1 MRKIV
6 AGAFVSLD
14 GIMQA
19 PGGPEEDPTGG
30 FRHGGWTVPYWDEPM
45 GHFMDECFS
54 RPFDLLLGRKTYDIF
69 AAHWPFVGEEDPIGK
84 VFNEVTKYVATS
96 SRSSLTWS
104 NSVALTGDVPAEV
117 GRLKQGDGPDLLTQG
132 SSVLL
137 QTLLAHDLIDEF
149 RLLTFPV
156 LLGRG
161 KRLFGQGTADG
172 ALKLTEN
179 RVSTTGVTMSV
190 YMRSGSVT
198 TGTFALPQASDAEL
212 ARREHME
219 RES

>member
-19 PGGPEEDPTGG
+19 PGGPEEDSTGG

-69 AAHWPFVGEEDPIGK
+69 AAHWPFVGEADPIGK

-96 SRSSLTWS
+96 STSPLTWN
-104 NSVALTGDVPAEV
+104 NSVALTGDVPGEV
-117 GRLKQGDGPDLLTQG
+117 GRVKQGDGPDLLTQG

-137 QTLLAHDLIDEF
+137 QSLLAHDLIDEF

-161 KRLFGQGTADG
+161 KRLFDQGTVDG
-172 ALKLTEN
+172 ALTLTES

-190 YMRSGSVT
+190 YMRSGRVT

-212 ARREHME
+212 ARREQME
-219 RES
+219 WKG

>member
-14 GIMQA
+14 GVMQA

-30 FRHGGWTVPYWDEPM
+30 FEHGGWTVPYWDEPM
-45 GHFMDECFS
+45 GQFMDECFS
-54 RPFDLLLGRKTYDIF
+54 QPFDLLLGRRTYEIF
-69 AAHWPFVGEEDPIGK
+69 AAHWPFVGEDDAIGRI
-84 VFNEVTKYVATS
+84 FNQVTKYVATTS
-96 SRSSLTWS
+96 DAPLGWR
-104 NSVALTGDVPAEV
+104 NSVVLKGDVAAEIV
-117 GRLKQGDGPDLLTQG
+117 RLKQENGPTLLTQG

-137 QTLLAHDLIDEF
+137 QTLLDRELIDEF

-161 KRLFGQGTADG
+161 KRLFGQGTTGG
-172 ALKLTEN
+172 ALQLTES

-190 YMRSGSVT
+190 YARAGAVA
-198 TGTFALPQASDAEL
+198 TGTFELPQSSEAEL
-212 ARREHME
+212 ARRERMK
-219 RES
+219 REA

>member
-19 PGGPEEDPTGG
+19 PGGPGEDPTGG

-45 GHFMDECFS
+45 GRFMDECFS
-54 RPFDLLLGRKTYDIF
+54 QPFDLLLGRKTYEIF
-69 AAHWPFVGEEDPIGK
+69 AAHWPFVGEEDPIGRTLNK
-84 VFNEVTKYVATS
+84 ATKHVATS
-96 SRSSLTWS
+96 SKTPLEWQ
-104 NSVALTGDVPAEV
+104 NSVALKGDVATAV
-117 GRLKQGDGPDLLTQG
+117 ATLKQEDGPMLLTQG

-161 KRLFGQGTADG
+161 KRLFGQDTRDG
-172 ALKLTEN
+172 ALKLVESSL
-179 RVSTTGVTMSV
+179 STTGVTMSV
-190 YMRSGSVT
+190 YARSGSVK
-198 TGTFALPQASDAEL
+198 TGTFALP
-212 ARREHME
+212 
-219 RES
+219 